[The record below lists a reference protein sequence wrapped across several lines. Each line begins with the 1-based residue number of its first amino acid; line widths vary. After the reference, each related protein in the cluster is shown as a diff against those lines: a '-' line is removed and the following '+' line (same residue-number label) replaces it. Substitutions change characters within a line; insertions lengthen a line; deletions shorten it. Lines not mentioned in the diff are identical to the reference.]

1 MDAEERGLEAASAHG
16 PASSGG
22 GEPVRFLLRVLILA
36 ASMALVSYI
45 LPGIKFD
52 GAWSLVLAALVVGL
66 ANAILRPL
74 LIFFTLPLVLVSLG
88 LFVFVIN
95 AGLLYLASKLVNGF
109 HLESFWWA
117 LLASLLIS
125 LVSMVL
131 NRMVLGPEKKR

>member
-1 MDAEERGLEAASAHG
+1 
-16 PASSGG
+16 
-22 GEPVRFLLRVLILA
+22 VRFVLRVLILA
-36 ASMALVSYI
+36 ASMALVSYV

-52 GAWSLVLAALVVGL
+52 SALSLCLAALVVGL

-88 LFVFVIN
+88 LFVWVIN
-95 AGLLYLASKLVNGF
+95 AALLYLGSKIVDGF

-131 NRMVLGPEKKR
+131 NRMVLGSEKKR

>member
-1 MDAEERGLEAASAHG
+1 M
-16 PASSGG
+16 
-22 GEPVRFLLRVLILA
+22 RFLLRVVILA

-52 GAWSLVLAALVVGL
+52 GVWSLCLAALVVGL

-88 LFVFVIN
+88 LFVWVIN
-95 AGLLYLASKLVNGF
+95 AALLYLSSKIVDGF

-125 LVSMVL
+125 LVSMAL
-131 NRMVLGPEKKR
+131 NRMVLGKDKKH

>member
-1 MDAEERGLEAASAHG
+1 M
-16 PASSGG
+16 PSGG
-22 GEPVRFLLRVLILA
+22 GEPVRFLLRVVILA

-52 GAWSLVLAALVVGL
+52 GALSLALAALVVGL

-95 AGLLYLASKLVNGF
+95 AGLLYLASKLVDGF
-109 HLESFWWA
+109 HIESFWWA

-125 LVSMVL
+125 VVSMAL